1 MRLLFHLSETQLVG
15 FGGQEGQGAPS
26 LSLSAF
32 LPSSLLIYWVCCV
45 VTFLSFVPFGCAHSV
60 GGLLKVRLVDFLPE

>member
-45 VTFLSFVPFGCAHSV
+45 VSFLSFVLFGCAHSV
-60 GGLLKVRLVDFLPE
+60 GGLLKVR